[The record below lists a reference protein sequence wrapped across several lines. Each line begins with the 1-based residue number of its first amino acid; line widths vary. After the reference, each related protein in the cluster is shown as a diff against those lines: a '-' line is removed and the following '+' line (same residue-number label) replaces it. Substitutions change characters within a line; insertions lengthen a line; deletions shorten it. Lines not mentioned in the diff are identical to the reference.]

1 MKNKSITKLKVLST
15 TLTVI
20 CLFIGE
26 NLSAQYGRL
35 GFTNDVNGGL
45 FMVNYK
51 REEVGSSSL
60 YTSSKAKIKFY
71 NANFRFGGS
80 LIGPLIFKEESRLFI
95 GEYFQF
101 GLGVGMGSKS
111 GTSNAQYNGTT
122 FNVLLGMNI
131 GGVAS
136 YAISEDLTVGLK
148 VIALGGDL
156 YFDFDQNPVYVNG
169 LTFHP
174 TVQFSRFLL
183 SAGFGGTNRK
193 GIPYK
198 TFETEFRF
206 NFSDDQAN
214 SSYLGI
220 RYQRNSN
227 EQSSIG
233 YVNKESIGS
242 IGLTFG
248 AMW

>member
-1 MKNKSITKLKVLST
+1 MKNRLAVKFKSISKKILI
-15 TLTVI
+15 I
-20 CLFIGE
+20 CLLTNG
-26 NLSAQYGRL
+26 NLFAQYGRL

-45 FMVNYK
+45 FIVNYK
-51 REEVGSSSL
+51 RENIGSSTI
-60 YTSSKAKIKFY
+60 YNSSTAKIKFY

-111 GTSNAQYNGTT
+111 GTSNSQYNGTT
-122 FNVLLGMNI
+122 FNALFGFNI

-136 YAISEDLTVGLK
+136 YSINEDLTVGLK
-148 VIALGGDL
+148 VIGAGGDI

-183 SAGFGGTNRK
+183 SAGLGGTSRK

-206 NFSDDQAN
+206 NFSDDQSN
-214 SSYLGI
+214 SSYLGL

-227 EQSSIG
+227 VETPVG